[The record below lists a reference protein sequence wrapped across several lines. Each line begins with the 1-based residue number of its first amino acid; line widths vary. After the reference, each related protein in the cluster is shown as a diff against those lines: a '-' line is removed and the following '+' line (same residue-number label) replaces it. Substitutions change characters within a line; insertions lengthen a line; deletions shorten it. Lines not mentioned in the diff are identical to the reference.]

1 MFANSR
7 RGSGK
12 IASKNLFPLSNL
24 TATRGQLGHHGF
36 A

>member
-1 MFANSR
+1 MFAISR

-24 TATRGQLGHHGF
+24 TAARSQLGHHKF

>member
-1 MFANSR
+1 MFAISR
-7 RGSGK
+7 HGIEK

-24 TATRGQLGHHGF
+24 TAGRGQLSQHGF

>member
-1 MFANSR
+1 MFAIS
-7 RGSGK
+7 SQSIGK

-24 TATRGQLGHHGF
+24 TARMGQLSHHKF